1 MSNTYQEPVY
11 QYRVMR
17 QLNDP
22 ERNPNGD
29 WSLIY
34 STMDFDNALDE
45 LKDQIMTW
53 AKTGDAFKIKN
64 SGVPVE
70 YITRSMF

>member
-1 MSNTYQEPVY
+1 MSTYQEPVY

-17 QLNDP
+17 QMNDP

-29 WSLIY
+29 WSLIF
-34 STMDFDNALDE
+34 STMEMDVAIAE
-45 LKDQIMTW
+45 LKEQVCIW
-53 AKTGDAFKIKN
+53 ARCGDAFKIKDA
-64 SGVPVE
+64 GVPIE

>member
-1 MSNTYQEPVY
+1 MSYQEAVY

-17 QLNDP
+17 QMNDP

-29 WSLIY
+29 WSLVF
-34 STMDFDNALDE
+34 SSMDFNNAVDE
-45 LKDQIMTW
+45 LKEQVAIW
-53 AKTGDAFKIKN
+53 AATGDAFKITN
-64 SGVPVE
+64 SKVPVE

>member
-1 MSNTYQEPVY
+1 MTYQEPVY

-17 QLNDP
+17 QLNDA

-29 WSLIY
+29 WSLVF
-34 STMDFDNALDE
+34 STMDFNDALDE
-45 LKDQIMTW
+45 LQHQIAIW

-64 SGVPVE
+64 AGVPVE
-70 YITRSMF
+70 YITRSAW